1 MDSARDKSNNHKII
15 ILMFSAPVGEA
26 VFLRLRRRTA
36 MVKGETAMTKATP
49 DVIEA
54 TFGRVFNLG
63 NYETFRVEL
72 KATVGPN
79 QTPEA
84 VVEALDAMTVKMRR
98 AHKDGEPFK
107 Y

>member
-1 MDSARDKSNNHKII
+1 MEKAR
-15 ILMFSAPVGEA
+15 
-26 VFLRLRRRTA
+26 
-36 MVKGETAMTKATP
+36 P

-72 KATVGPN
+72 KATVGAN

-84 VVEALDAMTVKMRR
+84 VVEALDAMTVKMHR
-98 AHKDGEPFK
+98 AHNDGKPFEF
-107 Y
+107 